1 MSKKL
6 YAAFVPLLAVVA
18 FSALPAVAS
27 ATLTLNTGGVPL
39 TAGAEIKGESS
50 NLVFKAPGSTLKC
63 ASNIVKGTLTTN
75 KKASDK
81 VNLTEGAFTEPLA
94 GGLCESTL
102 GAARVATVG
111 ATLPWT
117 LTLAEAGTS
126 TIKGEPVVE
135 FEAEFVEFGIT
146 CFFESK
152 NVKDTFNVGGALID
166 TITGQKFTRN
176 PASSVGCPENGELNG
191 SFALTSGGAAIEAT
205 IP

>member
-6 YAAFVPLLAVVA
+6 YAAFVPLVALVA
-18 FSALPAVAS
+18 FSAVPAVAS

-39 TAGAEIKGESS
+39 AAGAEIRGESS

-63 ASNIVKGTLTTN
+63 ESNVVVGKLTTN

-81 VNLTEGAFTEPLA
+81 ANLAEGEFT
-94 GGLCESTL
+94 GCESTL
-102 GAARVATVG
+102 GPANVAAVA
-111 ATLPWT
+111 LPWT

-135 FEAEFVEFGIT
+135 FEAEFPSVGLT

-152 NVKDTFNVGGALID
+152 NVKDTFNVGGAMID
-166 TITGQKFTRN
+166 TITGQKVTRN
-176 PASSVGCPENGELNG
+176 PISSVGCPETGELNG

-205 IP
+205 VP